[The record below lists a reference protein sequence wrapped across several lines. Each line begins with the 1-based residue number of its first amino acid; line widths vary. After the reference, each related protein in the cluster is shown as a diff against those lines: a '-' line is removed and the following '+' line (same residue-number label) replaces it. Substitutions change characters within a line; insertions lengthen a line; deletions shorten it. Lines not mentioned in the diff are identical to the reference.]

1 MLCTKKMQP
10 NKETITDL
18 AKKTLL
24 PMDHVRMWLEHLDQ
38 VQKNT
43 AEGAKQAAVLL
54 LDIKEDNLL
63 ISL

>member
-1 MLCTKKMQP
+1 
-10 NKETITDL
+10 
-18 AKKTLL
+18 
-24 PMDHVRMWLEHLDQ
+24 MDHVQMWLEHLDQ